1 MVRRRKN
8 ETMYFVAQIE
18 TKFDGIKT
26 VVRETKPTGPG
37 VHVIHASKRKISAV
51 RYAHNFSDD
60 GVIIGNTH
68 FSDEEVADLLQTWE
82 DESRCK

>member
-1 MVRRRKN
+1 MTKKS

-60 GVIIGNTH
+60 GITIGNTY
-68 FSDEEVADLLQTWE
+68 FSDEEVSELLQKWE
-82 DESRCK
+82 QENQR